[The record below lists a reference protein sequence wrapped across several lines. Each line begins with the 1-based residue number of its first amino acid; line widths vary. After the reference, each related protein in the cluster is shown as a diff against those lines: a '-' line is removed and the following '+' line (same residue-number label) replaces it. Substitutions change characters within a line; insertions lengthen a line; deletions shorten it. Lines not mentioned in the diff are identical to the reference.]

1 MPSKATKAFTK
12 IPPVRVVA
20 KVSNNGNAR
29 NKSSRAPET
38 VPPGAPDRNHLFWQ
52 RKTIKAFRAEQVLVA
67 VVPVVV
73 PVVPVPTKPRVSRLC
88 SNSPGTNDAA
98 ARHFSSGISW
108 VSYVVPPYRVS
119 NAFVAFGEI
128 AATATALSS
137 TPAPDAGLAYK
148 SIVLCVAAIAVTGHS
163 CSTVTPNACNANSHD
178 SLHPSPRTT
187 GPCGAKGAGEW
198 ERKVSVFRNDHNL
211 YEQTVLGSGP
221 NSVGIWEMQHVP
233 SFAPPAT
240 GSNGHP
246 SNSVKLAGLVFRN
259 MRHSCSRVA

>member
-1 MPSKATKAFTK
+1 MNVNRFWCFQVFSGGGGRKGPESAALCLSRASFPSALVPSKATKAFTK

-187 GPCGAKGAGEW
+187 GPCGAKGA
-198 ERKVSVFRNDHNL
+198 
-211 YEQTVLGSGP
+211 
-221 NSVGIWEMQHVP
+221 